1 MPFVKVYKKRP
12 SHKCS
17 STPWTSASE
26 SKYCRNRDHTKML
39 MDMFAFIYMCRSTM
53 TMNMLCNIQR
63 RIGHNSCGR
72 AARKHAGPPQT
83 SMEQVAQVAYLTTEL
98 SYLLSMRCNV
108 YIHWTCDPSQTTI
121 LPWMEIL
128 DLKNNMTSHL
138 IYLSV
143 FSASMCWNFE
153 TGHLIF

>member
-26 SKYCRNRDHTKML
+26 SKYCSNRDHTKML
-39 MDMFAFIYMCRSTM
+39 MDMFAFIYTCRSTM

-108 YIHWTCDPSQTTI
+108 YIHWTCDPIVKQLYYPGWRFQI
-121 LPWMEIL
+121 
-128 DLKNNMTSHL
+128 
-138 IYLSV
+138 
-143 FSASMCWNFE
+143 
-153 TGHLIF
+153 